1 MNVGVSI
8 ATPFN
13 VEIAMNLGPQGPQGE
28 QGPQGATGP
37 QGIQGEPGPQGEKGD
52 TGATGATGA
61 TGPQGPKGDTGAT
74 GPKGDTGATGPAGAD
89 YVLTAADKQE
99 IAGMVDVSGKM
110 DEPAAEGTSGQVLTT
125 DGQGGRSWQ
134 TVQGGGGNLE
144 LIEHATLAED
154 VQMIQLSNVAYKDI
168 LLVMYGRINNAADTA
183 PNAGT
188 PNAGLWVDTESTS
201 NARINLGGQTLY
213 TRPEANKF
221 YATVR
226 ATVIGGFVR
235 GEQGQYN
242 GAGVT
247 QLLHGSM
254 LAQGQTITGFRYNV
268 YETDRYIKAG
278 TEYWIYAR

>member
-1 MNVGVSI
+1 M
-8 ATPFN
+8 ATINKPPMLDETGKAI
-13 VEIAMNLGPQGPQGE
+13 VEELQR
-28 QGPQGATGP
+28 
-37 QGIQGEPGPQGEKGD
+37 
-52 TGATGATGA
+52 
-61 TGPQGPKGDTGAT
+61 
-74 GPKGDTGATGPAGAD
+74 
-89 YVLTAADKQE
+89 LTAVEGPTYELTATDKQE
-99 IAGMVDVSGKM
+99 IAGLVDVSRKM
-110 DEPAAEGTSGQVLTT
+110 DEPATEGTAGQVLTT

-134 TVQGGGGNLE
+134 TVQGGGGGDGLE
-144 LIEHATLAED
+144 LIEHATLTED
-154 VQMIQLSNVAYKDI
+154 VQVIQLSNIAYKDI

-213 TRPEANKF
+213 TRPDANKF

-235 GEQGQYN
+235 GEQGQYS